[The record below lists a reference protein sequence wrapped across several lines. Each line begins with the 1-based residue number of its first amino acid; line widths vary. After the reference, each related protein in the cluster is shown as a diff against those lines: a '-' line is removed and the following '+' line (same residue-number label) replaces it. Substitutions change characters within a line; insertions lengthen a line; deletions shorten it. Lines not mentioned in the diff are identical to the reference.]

1 MTETLSPQ
9 SPEFQQFLKV
19 ASTWE
24 GEFKGF
30 VRHLRKKGFTL
41 GKGGR
46 KRMLSAFSEG
56 RTAKKRSAIDE
67 YNNMSIDAL
76 EAAIGK
82 VKDHNKKRILQANLR
97 KKKLNDKGQK
107 RMRGVKHFDRCLK
120 KARAWKGAYER
131 LLADL
136 SEDGFLFST
145 DAKREL
151 RDAIGSAQ
159 GRPNQRKSTKP
170 ARPSTTDRREEAIGM
185 PSQRDQTPEVSSE

>member
-9 SPEFQQFLKV
+9 STEFQQFLKV

-30 VRHLRKKGFTL
+30 LRHLRKKGFTL

-46 KRMLSAFSEG
+46 KQMLSAFSQG

-67 YNNMSIDAL
+67 YNNMSIDEL
-76 EAAIGK
+76 EVAIGK
-82 VKDHNKKRILQANLR
+82 IKDPNKKRTLQENLR

-107 RMRGVKHFDRCLK
+107 RMRGVRHFDRCLK
-120 KARAWKGAYER
+120 KARNWKGTYER

-136 SEDGFLFST
+136 SEDGFLFSV
-145 DAKREL
+145 DAKSEL
-151 RDAIGSAQ
+151 RAAIGS
-159 GRPNQRKSTKP
+159 GRQRAGRKRSTKP
-170 ARPSTTDRREEAIGM
+170 ARSSATDRREEATVI
-185 PSQRDQTPEVSSE
+185 PSQREQSLERSSE